1 MANIVIATENDFDE
15 ILKSADTALVDFYAT
30 WCPPCKMLVPVLE
43 KVAKK
48 LDEKYLIIKV
58 NVDECEKIA
67 QRFGIMSVPTMV
79 FFYQGDERKRLVGYR
94 QEKEI
99 IDTITH
105 LD

>member
-15 ILKSADTALVDFYAT
+15 ILKSVDTALVDFYAT

-48 LDEKYLIIKV
+48 LDEKHLIIKV

-99 IDTITH
+99 IDTITN